1 MFKLPFLRPTPDLSD
16 QIQTVRN
23 EGLSFFNFNSQRIDQ
38 LRIDLWEG
46 NQNLLDR
53 FYSSNAN
60 SAFKPVKVLFMI
72 PDTSLWDVYSAVFS
86 RMRACDQF
94 AVEVLA
100 FRRADVLPDKS
111 EHEVREFFAQR
122 KIPVRLEGFK
132 PGQACKPIKSNE
144 ADLIFYTLG
153 SAAYPSAYKIEFT
166 SLFCRTCYLPYGVLL
181 ANQEEYQFNQDFHH
195 SAWAV
200 FASTEREKA
209 LYEKHAKRKS
219 INIVLTGYP
228 KFDVLRERPRSK
240 PDRPI
245 IIWAPHWTIGLV
257 YPQLNYGL
265 FDKHCMDMVE
275 LIRSFPVCDFVF
287 KPHPNLAHALK
298 QTTFM
303 DDEAYAL
310 YLTLLEQLPNC
321 RIWKHGDY
329 ADLFHDSSMM
339 ITDSISFLAEY
350 LVTGHPLL
358 FLERQDRT
366 RLNDLGEELI
376 KLHYSGSTIDDI
388 KGFIDQQLTDQN
400 DLRRADRLSRGKQLL
415 EIGEI
420 PASKKIVKHI
430 MNCFGIDT
438 HN

>member
-1 MFKLPFLRPTPDLSD
+1 MFKLPLFRQPPNLSD
-16 QIQTVRN
+16 EIQTVRN
-23 EGLSFFNFNSQRIDQ
+23 EGLSYFNFNGQRIDQ

-46 NQNLLDR
+46 NQKLLDR
-53 FYSSNAN
+53 FYSSNSN
-60 SAFKPVKVLFMI
+60 FAFRPVKVLFMV
-72 PDTSLWDVYSAVFS
+72 PDTSLWDVYSTIFS
-86 RMRACDQF
+86 HMRACDQF
-94 AVEVLA
+94 AVEALA
-100 FRRADVLPDKS
+100 FCRTDVVSDKT
-111 EHEVREFFAQR
+111 EDEVREFFAQR
-122 KIPVRLEGFK
+122 DIPVRLEGFK
-132 PGQACKPIKSNE
+132 PGQACKPINPDE

-153 SAAYPSAYKIEFT
+153 SAAYPSVYKIEFT
-166 SLFCRTCYLPYGVLL
+166 SLFCRTGYLPYGVLL

-200 FASTEREKA
+200 FASTAREKA

-219 INIVLTGYP
+219 SNIVLTGYP

-240 PDRPI
+240 LDRPI
-245 IIWAPHWTIGLV
+245 IIWAPHWTIGLA

-275 LIRSFPVCDFVF
+275 LIRSLPACDFIF

-329 ADLFHDSSMM
+329 AELFHDSSMM

-350 LVTGHPLL
+350 LITGHPLL
-358 FLERQDRT
+358 FLERQDRIQ
-366 RLNDLGEELI
+366 LNDLGEDLI
-376 KLHYSGSTIDDI
+376 KLHYKGSTIDDI
-388 KGFIDQQLTDQN
+388 KGFINRQLTDQN
-400 DLRRADRLSRGKQLL
+400 DLRRAERLTRGKQLL
-415 EIGEI
+415 GIGET
-420 PASKKIVKHI
+420 PASELIIKHI
-430 MNCFGIDT
+430 KNNFGIDS